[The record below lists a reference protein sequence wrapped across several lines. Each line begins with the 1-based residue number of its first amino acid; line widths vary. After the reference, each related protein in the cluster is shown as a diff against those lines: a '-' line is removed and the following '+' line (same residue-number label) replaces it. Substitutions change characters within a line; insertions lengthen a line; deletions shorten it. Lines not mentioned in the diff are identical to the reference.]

1 MKGTLKAGTKT
12 VKLKLVTSSND
23 IVYHHPVSDAGVPLR
38 FLKHTLRHT
47 PNLGHEWHAAKELLE
62 LVRSPI
68 YRGEGVQRGNGEPV
82 MLIPGIMCTDHTLYI
97 MRGWLNKIGYRAYT
111 SEILNVLPA
120 SNVLPRL
127 ENRLKEITDETGRP
141 ATLIGQSFGGALAKL
156 LSDRMPHEVSKVIGL
171 VPVFNSAIGVTPL
184 LLTGLLPMGVTSV
197 AKLGPEIVKKEID
210 VFHQLDEPASVRLIS
225 IYTKKDGIL
234 TYRTCLRKD
243 AKHYEVDGT
252 HLGMGL
258 NKYAYQLTSQFLH
271 QRRVPKS
278 SGPGLKV
285 AA

>member
-1 MKGTLKAGTKT
+1 MKGTLKTTSKT
-12 VKLKLVTSSND
+12 VELKLVAPSNG
-23 IVYHHPVSDAGVPLR
+23 IAYHHPVSDVGVPLR

-47 PNLGHEWHAAKELLE
+47 PNVGNEWHAAKEFLD

-68 YRGEGVQRGNGEPV
+68 YNGEGVPKGHGEPV
-82 MLIPGIMCTDHTLYI
+82 MLIPGIMCTDRTLFV
-97 MRGWLNKIGYRAYT
+97 MRRWLNRIGYNAYT
-111 SEILNVLPA
+111 SEIFNILPA

-127 ENRLKEITDETGRP
+127 EARLKEITDETGRP

-156 LSDRMPHEVSKVIGL
+156 LSDRMPHEVSKVIGI

-184 LLTGLLPMGVTSV
+184 LLTGLLPMGITSV

-210 VFHQLDEPASVRLIS
+210 IFHQLDEPASVRLIS
-225 IYTKKDGIL
+225 IYTKKDGII
-234 TYRTCLRKD
+234 TYKTCLRKD
-243 AKHYEVDGT
+243 AEHYEVDGT

-258 NKYAYQLTSQFLH
+258 NKDAYQLAAKFLH
-271 QRRVPKS
+271 QRGAPKS
-278 SGPGLKV
+278 SRPSLKV